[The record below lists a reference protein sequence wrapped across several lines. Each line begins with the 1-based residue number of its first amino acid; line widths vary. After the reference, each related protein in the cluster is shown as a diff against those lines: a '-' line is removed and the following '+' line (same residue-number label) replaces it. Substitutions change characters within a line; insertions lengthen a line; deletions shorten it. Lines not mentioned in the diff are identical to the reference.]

1 MRKTLILVLIL
12 LAFPAA
18 KMVYGQVKIAYV
30 DSDVIIKQLPEA
42 QEVQKKLEDLQ
53 KQYLDTVTTKEN
65 DLKTKAEDFKTRYA
79 DAQKQLEAGTL
90 TQDQVKELESQLGEM
105 QVEIQKDEQDLY
117 DYKQQVQQIL
127 LGTQN
132 DLFKPVKDKII
143 KVIGEVAKDLK
154 YNLVL
159 DKAGET
165 VLYGDKDMDITFK
178 VLDKLNK

>member
-1 MRKTLILVLIL
+1 MRKTLIVVMVLLIIPVFNL
-12 LAFPAA
+12 I
-18 KMVYGQVKIAYV
+18 YGQTKIAYV

-42 QEVQKKLEDLQ
+42 QEVQKQLEDLQ

-65 DLKTKAEDFKTRYA
+65 DLKTKAEDFKTKYA

-90 TQDQVKELESQLGEM
+90 TQDQVKELESQLGEL
-105 QVEIQKDEQDLY
+105 QFEIQKDEQDLY

-127 LGTQN
+127 VSTQN
-132 DLFKPVKDKII
+132 ELFKPVKDKII
-143 KVIGEVAKDLK
+143 KVIGDVAKDLK

-165 VLYGDKDMDITFK
+165 VLYGDKKMDITFK
-178 VLDKLNK
+178 VLDRLNK

>member
-1 MRKTLILVLIL
+1 MRKTLILVLVL
-12 LAFPAA
+12 LAFPA
-18 KMVYGQVKIAYV
+18 VNVIHSQVKIAYV

-53 KQYLDTVTTKEN
+53 KQYLDTVTTREN
-65 DLKTKAEDFKTRYA
+65 DLKTKAGDFKTKYA

-117 DYKQQVQQIL
+117 DYKQQVQQTL

-132 DLFKPVKDKII
+132 DLFKPVKEKII

-178 VLDKLNK
+178 VLDRLNK